1 MHRLLKLLPAV
12 LLAAT
17 AMATAAPQPSAELLP
32 TAANGLCPSCDPSSD
47 LYDCFTCCRCSGQPL
62 KLCGQVCA

>member
-1 MHRLLKLLPAV
+1 MHKLWKLLPVV
-12 LLAAT
+12 LLAT
-17 AMATAAPQPSAELLP
+17 AALTTAAPRSSAEPLP
-32 TAANGLCPSCDPSSD
+32 IAADGFCPSCDPNSD